1 MSMVSTDE
9 ESVCEICGDSF
20 DSEEELKEHIYAV
33 HEIGDED
40 A

>member
-1 MSMVSTDE
+1 MTDRDDAFD
-9 ESVCEICGDSF
+9 CELCGDSF

-33 HEIGDED
+33 HELQQED